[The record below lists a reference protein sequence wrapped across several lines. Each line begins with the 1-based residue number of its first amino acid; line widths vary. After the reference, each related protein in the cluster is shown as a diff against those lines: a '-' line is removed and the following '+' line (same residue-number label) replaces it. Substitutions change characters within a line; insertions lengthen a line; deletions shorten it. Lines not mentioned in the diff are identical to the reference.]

1 MSSEKLIID
10 ESFQSMQV
18 PNSTPTLA
26 MKKRDFYVSIRR
38 RLDFS
43 ILETKLARLDKEVDR
58 IRRKKILF
66 KSPLSKLTKT
76 TCTDCENEVCQCIPS
91 AQDSMTA
98 QCGSPRCLC
107 CSYLYACECDEVVS
121 KRAKTIAS
129 DYQDDL
135 VYSSASGLNS
145 THYTLSSSYISCDE
159 SDISFGC
166 YQCNRNICVCEKV
179 ETVKVAECNVT
190 KRKRK
195 HNELEETD
203 EYLLMNIFF
212 EDTTP
217 FGFLRD
223 IKKLKLSVADAVILN
238 MFASKYILLSFED
251 FINFITHN
259 FNEFA
264 TQCLY
269 SKDSLSE
276 TLALFKRIVTHVYS
290 GSSL

>member
-1 MSSEKLIID
+1 M
-10 ESFQSMQV
+10 
-18 PNSTPTLA
+18 
-26 MKKRDFYVSIRR
+26 
-38 RLDFS
+38 
-43 ILETKLARLDKEVDR
+43 
-58 IRRKKILF
+58 
-66 KSPLSKLTKT
+66 
-76 TCTDCENEVCQCIPS
+76 
-91 AQDSMTA
+91 
-98 QCGSPRCLC
+98 
-107 CSYLYACECDEVVS
+107 
-121 KRAKTIAS
+121 
-129 DYQDDL
+129 
-135 VYSSASGLNS
+135 
-145 THYTLSSSYISCDE
+145 SSSYISCDE

-166 YQCNRNICVCEKV
+166 YKCNRNICVCEKV
-179 ETVKVAECNVT
+179 ENVKVAECNVT

-195 HNELEETD
+195 HNVLEATD

-276 TLALFKRIVTHVYS
+276 TLVLFIRIVTHVYS
-290 GSSL
+290 GFSLCELEKQIY